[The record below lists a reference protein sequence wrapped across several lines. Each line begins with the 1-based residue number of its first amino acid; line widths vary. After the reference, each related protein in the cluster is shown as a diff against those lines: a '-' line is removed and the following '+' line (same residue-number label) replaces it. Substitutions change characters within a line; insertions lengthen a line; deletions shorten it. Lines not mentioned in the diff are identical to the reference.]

1 MWRNT
6 NWFLNVELEKNQI
19 KSNVKWK
26 ENVKL
31 LRKRAVKQNDKEN
44 KKQKK
49 IIWDQISLN
58 FYQAFICKKNYKQ
71 KIYKTW

>member
-6 NWFLNVELEKNQI
+6 NRFLNVELVKNQI

-58 FYQAFICKKNYKQ
+58 YNQAFICKKKLQTKN
-71 KIYKTW
+71 I